1 LQDAAVAAMLMG
13 QPTRCEGK
21 PMASDARP
29 LKPQITPG
37 KFDNVDLRAA
47 RVTAAPL
54 AEGTRFPCRVLTL
67 DLGPL
72 GERVSV
78 GQYALIEEA
87 DLVGT
92 MVVVC
97 VNLGSRE
104 MGAYRSE
111 ALVLGTRHPNSPE
124 DQGQAVPLSA
134 GSSTAPGTPIF

>member
-1 LQDAAVAAMLMG
+1 MATAAA
-13 QPTRCEGK
+13 
-21 PMASDARP
+21 P
-29 LKPQITPG
+29 LKAQITPG

-54 AEGTRFPCRVLTL
+54 AEGTRYPCRVLTL

-87 DLVGT
+87 DLVGSL
-92 MVVVC
+92 VVAC
-97 VNLGSRE
+97 VNLGVRE

-111 ALVLGTRHPNSPE
+111 ALVLGTRHPDSPGE
-124 DQGQAVPLSA
+124 QGQAVPLSMDPA
-134 GSSTAPGTPIF
+134 TVPGTPIF

>member
-1 LQDAAVAAMLMG
+1 MTSHASPFEDEDQKGLSGVAGKYVPSML
-13 QPTRCEGK
+13 
-21 PMASDARP
+21 
-29 LKPQITPG
+29 
-37 KFDNVDLRAA
+37 
-47 RVTAAPL
+47 
-54 AEGTRFPCRVLTL
+54 GTRPTSTMDTSSMRDGRRQSPWLS
-67 DLGPL
+67 
-72 GERVSV
+72 RVSV

-92 MVVVC
+92 MVVLC

-134 GSSTAPGTPIF
+134 GSSPAPGTPIF

>member
-1 LQDAAVAAMLMG
+1 LATGA
-13 QPTRCEGK
+13 P
-21 PMASDARP
+21 P
-29 LKPQITPG
+29 LKAQITPG

-72 GERVSV
+72 GERTSV

-92 MVVVC
+92 LVVAC

-104 MGAYRSE
+104 MGPYRSE
-111 ALVLGTRHPNSPE
+111 ALVLGTRHPAGPE
-124 DQGQAVPLSA
+124 EQGQAVPLA
-134 GSSTAPGTPIF
+134 VDPSTSPGTPIF

>member
-1 LQDAAVAAMLMG
+1 MS
-13 QPTRCEGK
+13 
-21 PMASDARP
+21 MATHTAP

-78 GQYALIEEA
+78 GQYALIGEA
-87 DLVGT
+87 DLVGSL
-92 MVVVC
+92 VVAC
-97 VNLGSRE
+97 VNLGTRE

-111 ALVLGTRHPNSPE
+111 ALVLGTRHPDSPAE
-124 DQGQAVPLSA
+124 QGQAVPLSA
-134 GSSTAPGTPIF
+134 DRSTVPGTPIF